1 MRKFLTA
8 SEMAEPLLV
17 VLICALIRAPISRAD
32 PCDSAPEDWLEEIKQ
47 NSSSDGVEKLIGPVL
62 CLSQKADYYADH
74 YDEFIKSGVME
85 KIEAETEK
93 NRLKVIRLLV
103 PLTDSP
109 SRELRQAAVAALAY
123 YRYHPSGDMLDEYP
137 DGAKKAVLYAIV
149 GYRNAMVWAID
160 EFDFLD
166 RDGDS
171 GDEET
176 IIGQMACLNLL
187 YYLAEPQCL
196 QFIESVMLRHEP
208 LLVRVR
214 AMMVKDRIYQLHPEL
229 K

>member
-1 MRKFLTA
+1 MLTA
-8 SEMAEPLLV
+8 SEMAKPLLV
-17 VLICALIRAPISRAD
+17 LLIFALSWVPISRAD
-32 PCDSAPEDWLEEIKQ
+32 PCIGTPNDWLEEIKQ
-47 NSSSDGVEKLIGPVL
+47 HSSSNDVEKLIGPVL
-62 CLSQKADYYADH
+62 CLSQKADYYAVH
-74 YDEFIKSGVME
+74 YDEFIESGVME

-93 NRLKVIRLLV
+93 NRLKAIRYLV

-109 SRELRQAAVAALAY
+109 SREQMQAAVAALAY
-123 YRYHPSGDMLDEYP
+123 YRYHPSGDMLDRYP

-171 GDEET
+171 VDEQT
-176 IIGQMACLNLL
+176 IIGKMACLNLL

-196 QFIESVMLRHEP
+196 QFIESVLLRPEP
-208 LLVRVR
+208 LLIRVR
-214 AMMVKDRIYQLHPEL
+214 AIMVKDRIYQLHPEL